1 MAGSDLQINYLSLIC
16 LIMYYLLSLI
26 VGKRVMMV
34 PGSIKKKDFK
44 IENTFLYKLDNS
56 NTEKSCF
63 QWLDLRQDWV

>member
-1 MAGSDLQINYLSLIC
+1 
-16 LIMYYLLSLI
+16 
-26 VGKRVMMV
+26 MMV

>member
-1 MAGSDLQINYLSLIC
+1 
-16 LIMYYLLSLI
+16 MYYLLSLI